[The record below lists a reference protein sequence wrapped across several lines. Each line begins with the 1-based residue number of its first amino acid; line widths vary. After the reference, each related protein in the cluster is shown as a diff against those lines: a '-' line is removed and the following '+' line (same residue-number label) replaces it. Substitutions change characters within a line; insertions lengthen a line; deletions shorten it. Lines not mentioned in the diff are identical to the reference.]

1 MPTTPAHTFE
11 IVPLEDTRVAPEVA
25 VTTAGSNGGDGWWQ
39 RTNRCFAQ
47 QWKKKDVRFTSKSAM
62 LRLPMT
68 TAALLANLVGVGMV
82 AIPYA
87 FAGIGWAAIL
97 VVPLF
102 AVLAVFNAYLLN
114 SCCVMLEERCKEY
127 RKFHWYT
134 QYSDVASKALGPG
147 VGRIVSGLRLLSV
160 VGLQAVIIVLT
171 AEAITD
177 FVLALVPAPWT
188 HGSMYCTLVV
198 GLGVL
203 SAAIKGPCADV
214 TRYWCSVVNLPL
226 SLTLLSLLLTGL
238 AVSFGSGPTPR
249 VPGSWNELRQILS
262 AAAHKD
268 GGAGHLPAHRG
279 TFTAPPAVPFFVG
292 LGVIAFNYASV
303 SGFTSLR
310 RDAATPSYFKRA
322 TGYGVAG
329 YTAACLLIGVL
340 GYAAFGT
347 TVGGNVIMSLN
358 SDRTRTAAN
367 FFLAMSYLPT
377 GNLVTLTLEEYD
389 GAENYGK
396 RTVWSRAKMASPLMA
411 CACVLA
417 LAVPHEG
424 PLVALVGSLFAC
436 PVAFVLPPIF
446 YAGLCKGS
454 YQWPE
459 RPLSRNMK
467 IALVVALVSGLVVH
481 IGGTVTAIMQI
492 VHEAQLDQQS
502 CFWGFCYEGQYAT
515 TQPPAIYKQ
524 YLGHFLSEVQL
535 PRNVGKCSKA
545 G

>member
-1 MPTTPAHTFE
+1 M
-11 IVPLEDTRVAPEVA
+11 VPLEDTGIVPEEAVATVG
-25 VTTAGSNGGDGWWQ
+25 TDGGDGWWQ

-47 QWKKKDVRFTSKSAM
+47 RWKKKDVRFTSRSAM
-62 LRLPMT
+62 LQLPMT
-68 TAALLANLVGVGMV
+68 TAALLANLVGVGIV
-82 AIPYA
+82 AMPYA

-97 VVPLF
+97 VVPLL
-102 AVLAVFNAYLLN
+102 AALAVFNACLLN

-134 QYSDVASKALGPG
+134 QYSDIASKALGPG

-177 FVLALVPAPWT
+177 FVLAFMPTPWT
-188 HGSMYCTLVV
+188 HGLMYCTLVV
-198 GLGVL
+198 GIGVF
-203 SAAIKGPCADV
+203 SAAVKGPCADV
-214 TRYWCSVVNLPL
+214 ARYWCSVVSLPL

-238 AVSFGSGPTPR
+238 ADSFGSVQTPR

-262 AAAHKD
+262 QATHKQ
-268 GGAGHLPAHRG
+268 GGTGHSPMDRSA
-279 TFTAPPAVPFFVG
+279 FAAPPAVPFFVG

-303 SGFTSLR
+303 SGFTNVR
-310 RDAATPSYFKRA
+310 RDSATPSHFKRA
-322 TGYGVAG
+322 TGYSVAG
-329 YTAACLLIGVL
+329 YTSACLLVGVM
-340 GYAAFGT
+340 GYAAFGRL
-347 TVGGNVIMSLN
+347 VSGNVIMSLN
-358 SDRTRTAAN
+358 SERTRTAAN
-367 FFLAMSYLPT
+367 FFLTMSVLPT
-377 GNLVTLTLEEYD
+377 GNIVAFTLDEYD
-389 GAENYGK
+389 GIEDYGK
-396 RTVWSRAKMASPLMA
+396 RTVWSRAKMASPLMV

-446 YAGLCKGS
+446 YAVLCKGS
-454 YQWPE
+454 PQWPE

-467 IALVVALVSGLVVH
+467 MALLVALATGLVVH

-502 CFWGFCYEGQYAT
+502 CFRGFCYEGQYAM

-524 YLGHFLSEVQL
+524 YLGPLLPEMNL
-535 PRNVGKCSKA
+535 PRSVGKCSQE